1 MNIIKA
7 FIEILILNILITF
20 FIGVIILAVVSFIVV
35 L

>member
-1 MNIIKA
+1 MNITKA